1 MPKMKTSSAAK
12 RRFSMTANGTLMR
25 MKGNKRH
32 KKSAKSR
39 RVLQTDEHKF
49 PVSSAHRKKLARLL
63 PYGV

>member
-1 MPKMKTSSAAK
+1 VPKMKTSSAAK
-12 RRFSMTANGTLMR
+12 RRFSITATGKVMR

-39 RVLQTDEHKF
+39 RVLQGDEHKF
-49 PVSSAHRKKLARLL
+49 EVGPTHKRILRKLL